1 LRKPGAANSHPTP
14 KLKLHSAASID
25 EALLHAAG
33 NAGSRWIADYIRARN
48 PAGALRVRG
57 AILESL
63 QNLVA
68 WPEIGRRQTEEGVR
82 KLVTRKYP
90 YLIYY
95 KIDAAAD
102 EIVVLTIQHPA
113 RQRQY
118 EDA

>member
-1 LRKPGAANSHPTP
+1 MKLCFTRRATQDLVGLPTT
-14 KLKLHSAASID
+14 SAPAI
-25 EALLHAAG
+25 
-33 NAGSRWIADYIRARN
+33 

-68 WPEIGRRQTEEGVR
+68 WPEIGRPQTEEGVR

>member
-1 LRKPGAANSHPTP
+1 MKLCFTRRATQDLVGLPTT
-14 KLKLHSAASID
+14 SAPAI
-25 EALLHAAG
+25 
-33 NAGSRWIADYIRARN
+33 